1 MSTKYLFASIILF
14 ASQATAI
21 VVSSGTPDNYLS
33 AQTAVGFSNVPGVG
47 SCSGSLLATGQ
58 HFLTAAHCI
67 LGYSGAATVSFTN
80 SLGTNFSYTSSS
92 MIAHPDFVRGQYLA
106 GNDLAIIK
114 LSQSV
119 DASINRLSL
128 YTGGGNEL
136 GNEATLIGYGRTG
149 MGATGS
155 VHGTFGTRREGQ
167 NVIDV
172 VSGNLLY
179 YDFDSGNSAQNVYG
193 GLGLG
198 AREVGIAQGDSGG
211 PALIGGRIAGINS
224 FITCVGS
231 GGVCVSTIDVDSTLN
246 STFGEQFAT
255 TRVSVFLNWI
265 NQNTGGSSSTFEG
278 VPEPSTYATG
288 LLGLVICLAKARK
301 IRNGSS
307 S

>member
-1 MSTKYLFASIILF
+1 MSSKSLFASLILF
-14 ASQATAI
+14 VSQASAI

-33 AQTAVGFSNVPGVG
+33 AQTAVGFSNVPSVG
-47 SCSGSLLATGQ
+47 LCSGSLLATGQ

-67 LGYSGAATVSFTN
+67 LGYSGAATVTFTN
-80 SLGTNFSYTSSS
+80 ALGTNFSYTSSS
-92 MIAHPDFVRGQYLA
+92 MIAHPSFIQGQYLA
-106 GNDLAIIK
+106 GNDIAIIR
-114 LSQSV
+114 LSQQV

-128 YTGGGNEL
+128 YTGGGNEQ
-136 GNEATLIGYGRTG
+136 GSEATLIGYGRTG

-155 VHGTFGTRREGQ
+155 VAGTFGTRREGQ
-167 NVIDV
+167 NVVDTV
-172 VSGNLLY
+172 TSNLLY
-179 YDFDSGNSAQNVYG
+179 FDFDSGNAAQSTSG

-198 AREVGIAQGDSGG
+198 SREVSIAQGDSGG
-211 PALIGGRIAGINS
+211 PALINGRIAGINS

-231 GGVCVSTIDVDSTLN
+231 GGVCVSTIDVDSRLN

-255 TRVSVFLNWI
+255 TRVSTYLTWI
-265 NQNTGGSSSTFEG
+265 TQNTGGLSGSFEG